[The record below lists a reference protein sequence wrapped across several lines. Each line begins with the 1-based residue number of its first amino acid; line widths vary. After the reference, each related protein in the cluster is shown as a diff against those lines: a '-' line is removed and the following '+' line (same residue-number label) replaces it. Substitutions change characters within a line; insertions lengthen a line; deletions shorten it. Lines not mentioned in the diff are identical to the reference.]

1 MAVPPSSSPSDRIV
15 AVVIDL
21 LEGGGEQ
28 AVRVRDVARLAHL
41 SLRTVYEHFADRD
54 ELVLAAVQHWMA
66 EHTYAELEPP
76 GPGDT
81 LYDSL
86 MGILRSI
93 FEPWERSPR
102 MLTAFYRAHNRAGRE
117 QLDLQTFSAVA
128 PIGGAAMAGAD
139 RRYAEDIGL
148 VLGNMSWAL
157 VGRFARGELEVTAIL
172 PALER
177 AVHRLTADNSAEAR
191 RAVER
196 RPGNSPGSR
205 SATGSR

>member
-1 MAVPPSSSPSDRIV
+1 MAVPPLPPPADRII

-21 LEGGGEQ
+21 LERDGEE
-28 AVRVRDVARLAHL
+28 AVRVRDIARLAHL
-41 SLRTVYEHFADRD
+41 SLRTIYEHFPDRD

-66 EHTYAELEPP
+66 EHTYAELAPP
-76 GPGDT
+76 GPEDS

-86 MGILRSI
+86 MRILRGI

-128 PIGGAAMAGAD
+128 PIHEAAMSGAD
-139 RRYAEDIGL
+139 RRYAEDIAL

-157 VGRFARGELEVTAIL
+157 VGRFARGEVEATAIL

-191 RAVER
+191 QAAER
-196 RPGNSPGSR
+196 RPRRPAADR
-205 SATGSR
+205 R